1 MYTYYNIFKNIIFV
15 NQNQTCPVFQS
26 ITQVS
31 NALSKISILLAWMS
45 NEAVEK
51 CLGSAK
57 KQGENE
63 DEIKTDNKASIWT
76 ELLLLTKQW
85 NKEDFIVFT
94 FN

>member
-1 MYTYYNIFKNIIFV
+1 
-15 NQNQTCPVFQS
+15 
-26 ITQVS
+26 
-31 NALSKISILLAWMS
+31 MS